1 MPLLPK
7 LAVLLPYAQGV
18 IWIDVDGTI
27 TRLTHQ
33 DTRQKL
39 DQAVLCCHKNW
50 CEARLGR
57 EINGLDILEL
67 FAFQHPARFAVP
79 TPLGLANVL
88 GIGHETEPEP
98 EVQAQLLPIIAE
110 KLLTQIAASPA
121 PETTA
126 KCARFMAQGG
136 WGWGPMVLDALNID
150 VAPAPPTNQRCSNM
164 DTP

>member
-27 TRLTHQ
+27 TRLSLQ
-33 DTRQKL
+33 DTQCQDARHRL

-50 CEARLGR
+50 CETRLQQK
-57 EINGLDILEL
+57 INGLDILEL

-110 KLLTQIAASPA
+110 KLLTQIAETTA

-126 KCARFMAQGG
+126 KFARFMHKAVGVGG
-136 WGWGPMVLDALNID
+136 PW
-150 VAPAPPTNQRCSNM
+150 C
-164 DTP
+164 